1 MRYLT
6 GSDIL
11 VLHARIMEET
21 GGIHGVRDV
30 GLLSSIVERPKMRF
44 GGRELYRGVFQK
56 AAVYVQSLAQYHVFV
71 DGNKRTAVA
80 ASARFLYL
88 NGYEMTATNIEVEQF
103 VLRVVTKK
111 LALES
116 ISEWLRI
123 HSRRLTK

>member
-1 MRYLT
+1 
-6 GSDIL
+6 
-11 VLHARIMEET
+11 
-21 GGIHGVRDV
+21 
-30 GLLSSIVERPKMRF
+30 MRF